1 MPDGQVVFQIE
12 GDNRSVKQALT
23 ETTSIVERESRKWDQ
38 DTAAAGKS
46 MESGMVSS
54 LKAIGAAA
62 IAAKVGQTLLS
73 WGRDAIAAASDLSEV
88 QNVVDTVFGEGA
100 AQIQNWADKAGQS
113 FGLTETQAK
122 RFTSTLGAMMK
133 SAGLAGPEIITM
145 STDLAGLA
153 ADMASFYNMDFDT
166 AFQKIRSGISGE
178 TEPLKQLG
186 INMSVANLEAFAL
199 QQGITKAF
207 DKMSQGEQTLLR
219 YQYLMQATADAQ
231 GDFAR
236 TADGYANASRR
247 VEAAMETI
255 KTKGGQLLM
264 QVIEPLTSGI
274 ANLLS
279 SLTATPQKTVL
290 DQFKE
295 IDLETEQK
303 LAQIRATAEEANTL
317 IGVLEQI
324 SATTVQTART
334 NSLVSFVNS
343 FAGDITSL
351 DKAMQAAK
359 AGDLT
364 GTING
369 LADSLS
375 TQLGGSPEQWNTLL
389 NAISTALPGATDAAL
404 TDEGQTAAWMAA
416 AAAAADDLGDDY
428 SQLWASLLQ
437 ALGNNAGAVV
447 SAFANAGNPGSIIQ
461 SIAEGANILKA
472 NSVGTWTGLLNTLKK
487 VDGLQNLFGDS
498 SAAGNVASLANALS
512 GNAPDTTKAQAWET
526 FLGALDAHAD
536 ALTTLTGTDVDSTK
550 AWLSGIAEAAKQLDP
565 NDAAAWDTLLSNFV
579 GGLPGLENT
588 DAGSAF
594 FEAMA
599 QNFLAMGTD
608 SEQARAGLAALGLS
622 TDQINTAQTEWL
634 ETCRRLVQTIP
645 GLSDIINL
653 QTGEVQG
660 GADAVREYVTE
671 WQSLQDKIALWGAI
685 DQKQQALQQKYS
697 ELPGLEIDMLVAQNR
712 LRKNQ
717 AAIQALFDKYG
728 IQGYNGTTMDVN
740 FAESYHISKE
750 DIAAYNSLMQ
760 AQEGLQREATRTTNA
775 YHEQKA
781 AYDEAKE
788 AIAEEQQILA
798 EEIGTLDELTGST
811 DAATE
816 ATRELTDAEKEA
828 AKAALDTANNALS
841 ALAQYTKQVHDATAQ
856 QVAQTVKGF
865 TAMAQYKDGMLQF
878 LSPAEQARNKLK
890 ALTQQMAEYRAAG
903 KDASGLESVA
913 AEAENSIPSIQ
924 NMTEALESQIQYMA
938 EYKRA
943 MADAAARGV
952 DADILAW
959 LSDGSVESF
968 DYLRELANGTGD
980 IEQLNQKWRE
990 AQAASADFTNSLT
1003 QQKLSADETFTG
1015 LVESANEAIAA
1026 LDMQQGAQSAVET
1039 TVQGIVTGLQN
1050 KLPEVE
1056 TAVNNILNTIAQLQG
1071 MGDYGLGFNGFQF
1084 SAPVGLGS
1092 SSSSTDVNVQTSV
1105 YLDGREISNNTAS
1118 HMADSMRAQERAGV
1132 TQL

>member
-12 GDNRSVKQALT
+12 GDNISVKQALT

-38 DTAAAGKS
+38 DTAAAGRS

-88 QNVVDTVFGEGA
+88 QNVVDTVFVEGA

-290 DQFKE
+290 EQFRD

-343 FAGDITSL
+343 FAGDITNL

-389 NAISTALPGATDAAL
+389 NAISTALPGATNAAL

-461 SIAEGANILKA
+461 GIAQGANILKA

-536 ALTTLTGTDVDSTK
+536 ALTTLTETDVDSTK
-550 AWLSGIAEAAKQLDP
+550 TWLSGIAEAAKKLDP
-565 NDAAAWDTLLSNFV
+565 NDATAWDTLLSNFV

-660 GADAVREYVTE
+660 GADAVNAYVDE
-671 WQSLQDKIALWGAI
+671 WQKAQEKMIMWRAYYAKEDALYNGQLSLGSLKIDTMAAE
-685 DQKQQALQQKYS
+685 QALKRAKARLDALRQQLGLDEETYGNDLLDQTAYDAYGVS
-697 ELPGLEIDMLVAQNR
+697 ED
-712 LRKNQ
+712 
-717 AAIQALFDKYG
+717 
-728 IQGYNGTTMDVN
+728 
-740 FAESYHISKE
+740 
-750 DIAAYNSLMQ
+750 DIIAYN
-760 AQEGLQREATRTTNA
+760 EAILA
-775 YHEQKA
+775 VDAAAEKA
-781 AYDEAKE
+781 ARKTAEYQEAMQDAAGAEQELADAKE
-788 AIAEEQQILA
+788 ALIAQYGEQNR
-798 EEIGTLDELTGST
+798 ET
-811 DAATE
+811 DAAAD

-856 QVAQTVKGF
+856 QVSQTIKGF

-943 MADAAARGV
+943 MAEAAARGV